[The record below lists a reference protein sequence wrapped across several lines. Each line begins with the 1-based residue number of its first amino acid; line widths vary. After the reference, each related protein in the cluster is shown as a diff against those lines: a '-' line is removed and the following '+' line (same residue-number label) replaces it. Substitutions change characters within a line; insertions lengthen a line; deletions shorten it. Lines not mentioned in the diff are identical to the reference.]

1 MVRAVPERELWVAL
15 VPVDVEAIG
24 VREGDGAAVR
34 APQGGNDPRARR
46 DRTPLDLPTGYRAFL
61 RAWGMEPADAARLC
75 TDFTIDGKIPEP
87 CRVARLVGRATMQEY
102 GPGE

>member
-1 MVRAVPERELWVAL
+1 
-15 VPVDVEAIG
+15 
-24 VREGDGAAVR
+24 
-34 APQGGNDPRARR
+34 
-46 DRTPLDLPTGYRAFL
+46 
-61 RAWGMEPADAARLC
+61 MEPADAARLC